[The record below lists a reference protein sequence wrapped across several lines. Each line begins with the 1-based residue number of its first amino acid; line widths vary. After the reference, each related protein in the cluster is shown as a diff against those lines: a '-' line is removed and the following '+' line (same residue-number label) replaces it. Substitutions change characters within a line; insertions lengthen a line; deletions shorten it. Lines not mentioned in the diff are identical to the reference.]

1 MTTTKMKYTTTIQTA
16 QTVLTSILSA
26 ISNAI
31 HTVMAWLK
39 ARREARVKAETASMV
54 RESSERI
61 QLQEFMGKVH
71 ISIDGIPLV
80 SVDSHRKDAIPAL
93 EEVRMTYRNYVNQ
106 LN

>member
-1 MTTTKMKYTTTIQTA
+1 MKYTMTTIQTA
-16 QTVLTSILSA
+16 QTVLTSIQVA

-31 HTVMAWLK
+31 QAVAGWFK
-39 ARREARVKAETASMV
+39 ERREAKVKKETASMV

-71 ISIDGIPLV
+71 ISIDGIPLMPV
-80 SVDSHRKDAIPAL
+80 ESLSKDAIPAL
-93 EEVRMTYRNYVNQ
+93 EEVRMTYRNYANQ

>member
-1 MTTTKMKYTTTIQTA
+1 MKYTTTIQTA
-16 QTVLTSILSA
+16 QAVLTSIQSA

-31 HTVMAWLK
+31 QAVAWWLK
-39 ARREARVKAETASMV
+39 ERREAKAKAETASMV

-71 ISIDGIPLV
+71 ISIDGIPLMP
-80 SVDSHRKDAIPAL
+80 VDSLRKDAIPAL
-93 EEVRMTYRNYVNQ
+93 EEVRMTYRNYANQ

>member
-1 MTTTKMKYTTTIQTA
+1 MKYTITIQTA
-16 QTVLTSILSA
+16 QAVLTSIQSA

-31 HTVMAWLK
+31 QAVAWWLK
-39 ARREARVKAETASMV
+39 ERREAKAKAETASMV

-71 ISIDGIPLV
+71 ISIDGIPLMP
-80 SVDSHRKDAIPAL
+80 VDSLRKDAIPAL
-93 EEVRMTYRNYVNQ
+93 EEVRMTYRNYANQ

>member
-1 MTTTKMKYTTTIQTA
+1 MKYTTTIQTA
-16 QTVLTSILSA
+16 QTVLTSIQSA

-31 HTVMAWLK
+31 QAVAWWLK
-39 ARREARVKAETASMV
+39 ERREAKAKAETASMV

-71 ISIDGIPLV
+71 ISIDGIPLMP
-80 SVDSHRKDAIPAL
+80 VDSLRKDAIPAL
-93 EEVRMTYRNYVNQ
+93 EEVRMTYRNYANQ

>member
-1 MTTTKMKYTTTIQTA
+1 MKYTTTIQTA
-16 QTVLTSILSA
+16 QTVLTSIQSA

-31 HTVMAWLK
+31 QAVAAWFK
-39 ARREARVKAETASMV
+39 ARREAKEKAEAASMV

-71 ISIDGIPLV
+71 ISIDGIPLMPV
-80 SVDSHRKDAIPAL
+80 ESLRKDAIPAL
-93 EEVRMTYRNYVNQ
+93 EEVRMTYRNYANQ